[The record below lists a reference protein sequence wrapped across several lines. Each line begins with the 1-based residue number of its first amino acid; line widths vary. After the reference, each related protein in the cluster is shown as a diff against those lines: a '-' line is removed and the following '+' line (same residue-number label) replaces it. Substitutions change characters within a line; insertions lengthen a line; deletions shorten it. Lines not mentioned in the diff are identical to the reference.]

1 MADKKPL
8 KRDGGITTEF
18 GTGDTLGIANGG
30 TGATTLTDNGVL
42 IGNGTGA
49 VDVTAAGT
57 TGQVLVGVT
66 GGNPTFGNWLPQA
79 KFKTAAQ
86 SVASSTTLVDCT
98 DMSFEI
104 GANEVWMGKL
114 IPNWTAGASG
124 GIKWAFSLPS
134 GCTGRGIGENGV
146 STDGFTG
153 ADIDLTAGFGRTA
166 AYTYAASNV
175 LALNFNFTNGS
186 TAGTVQFQFAQNAS
200 NGTNTTVSKNAQLI
214 AWRVS

>member
-8 KRDGGITTEF
+8 VNDAGNAVEIA
-18 GTGDTLGIANGG
+18 TGDTIPIANGG
-30 TGATTLTDNGVL
+30 TGATTLTDNGVV

-66 GGNPTFGNWLPQA
+66 GANPVFGNWLTQA

-86 SVASSTTLVDCT
+86 SVASSTALVDCT

-114 IPNWTAGASG
+114 IPIWTAGASG
-124 GIKWAFSLPS
+124 GIKWAFTLPS
-134 GCTGRGIGENGV
+134 GCTGRGRGFGGAAA
-146 STDGFTG
+146 DGFAN
-153 ADIDLTAGFGRTA
+153 ADVDVTAGGGRTA
-166 AYTYAASNV
+166 AYTAASTRHT
-175 LALNFNFTNGS
+175 LDFNITNGS

-200 NGTNTTVSKNAQLI
+200 NGTNTTVGKNSQLI